1 MPSFEYVSPSSFLSA
16 FAACHFFVGGNHP
29 LKGKVHC
36 ALERGKITQACD
48 HDYSMPCNCRQG
60 TAFHSHVGDQL
71 ASEGVF
77 GLGVPINDAVDLSAI
92 QLWNSRN
99 TPAEAG
105 RLFDV
110 SKSANQD
117 PISSDDDQELLISAP
132 LLSVCRMKG
141 VSFVAPANET
151 APSRVKI
158 FVNLVNVAGFGSV
171 QRLVPQEQLQLAD
184 AGGEERIVYRVNAA
198 KFSSVSSLTFFF
210 DESFN
215 GAETN
220 VLRIEL
226 FGENTGKSTQQQVAT
241 NIVYEGRG
249 NPADHRGSE
258 EQKSLFEVR

>member
-1 MPSFEYVSPSSFLSA
+1 
-16 FAACHFFVGGNHP
+16 
-29 LKGKVHC
+29 
-36 ALERGKITQACD
+36 
-48 HDYSMPCNCRQG
+48 MPCNCRQG
-60 TAFHSHVGDQL
+60 TALHSHVGDQL

-132 LLSVCRMKG
+132 LSSVCRIKG

-158 FVNLVNVAGFGSV
+158 FVNLVNVAGFSSV
-171 QRLVPQEQLQLAD
+171 QRLVPQEQLQLA
-184 AGGEERIVYRVNAA
+184 GGGSEERIVYRVSAA

-215 GAETN
+215 GAETK

-226 FGENTGKSTQQQVAT
+226 FGENTGKTTQQQVAT

-249 NPADHRGSE
+249 NPADHQSSE
-258 EQKSLFEVR
+258 EKKLLFEVR